1 MRSPRSMLVIYRL
14 KFKSKESFDNA
25 VQIFQMGEKLSR
37 YVQSLQTSF
46 SLKTL
51 EPSFP
56 AISPPEI
63 NLCKDDLVI
72 YVCSNEDADYLKGY
86 AAIESTPNKITEKMP
101 RVLHYYELF
110 LMNTFGSIADLSIAV
125 GDPN

>member
-1 MRSPRSMLVIYRL
+1 MLVIYRL
-14 KFKSKESFDNA
+14 KFKSKQSFDNA
-25 VQIFQMGEKLSR
+25 AQIFQIGEKLSR

-46 SLKTL
+46 SLKTFG
-51 EPSFP
+51 PSYP
-56 AISPPEI
+56 AIDPPEI

-72 YVCSNEDADYLKGY
+72 YVCSNEDAHYLKSIG
-86 AAIESTPNKITEKMP
+86 AIDSMPNKIGEKMP

-110 LMNTFGSIADLSIAV
+110 LRSTFGSTADLSIAV

>member
-1 MRSPRSMLVIYRL
+1 MRRPRSTLVIYRL
-14 KFKSKESFDNA
+14 KFKSRESFDNA
-25 VQIFQMGEKLSR
+25 VQVFQMGEKLSK
-37 YVQSLQTSF
+37 YVQSLQTAF

-56 AISPPEI
+56 AIAPPEI

-86 AAIESTPNKITEKMP
+86 AAVGSTPNKIAEKMP
-101 RVLHYYELF
+101 RVLHYYEVF
-110 LMNTFGSIADLSIAV
+110 LTNTFGSIADLWIAV